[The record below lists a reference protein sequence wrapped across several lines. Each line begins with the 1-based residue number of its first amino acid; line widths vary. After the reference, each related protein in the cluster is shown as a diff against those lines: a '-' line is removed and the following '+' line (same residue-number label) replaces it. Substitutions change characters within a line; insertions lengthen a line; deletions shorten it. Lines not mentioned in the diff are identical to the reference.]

1 MKDWIYEEFLIFIL
15 INFSVLRSKSIF
27 LKLQV
32 LLLLLLFSHPLL
44 FTALSTFVTVIFRT
58 VVDLYKMYLSVGG
71 RLWVTSAALSSL
83 SGSES
88 SHTAQI
94 QSSTFQNQSL
104 AGLLQKSGPPD
115 QAPCWAT
122 PSSSILPILLCHL
135 LHSLPSQ
142 GQELEQSK
150 EVGIRL
156 TRSLSKKD
164 ITLYA
169 ARFSRSSGDCTS
181 RGWTRESLAA

>member
-1 MKDWIYEEFLIFIL
+1 MEGIKDWMLEEFLIFIVL
-15 INFSVLRSKSIF
+15 RLKINFPQTPSPPPP
-27 LKLQV
+27 
-32 LLLLLLFSHPLL
+32 PLL
-44 FTALSTFVTVIFRT
+44 PSPRPHCPLHFLHCHIQNRRRPVQNVFR
-58 VVDLYKMYLSVGG
+58 SVGG

-94 QSSTFQNQSL
+94 QSSTFKDQSL
-104 AGLLQKSGPPD
+104 VGLLQKSGPPD
-115 QAPCWAT
+115 QALCWAT

-150 EVGIRL
+150 EVGIHL
-156 TRSLSKKD
+156 TSSL
-164 ITLYA
+164 
-169 ARFSRSSGDCTS
+169 
-181 RGWTRESLAA
+181 